1 MCWSPPWSAWQLEEP
16 GLPGGEFR
24 AVDPPYTH
32 EPASIS
38 LHGAA
43 DGGQSVRRTARE
55 QSIAGEN
62 RMQWKRGEVMG
73 VWVWLIV
80 AWIILAWVF
89 GDFWWFRPLM
99 RELR

>member
-1 MCWSPPWSAWQLEEP
+1 M
-16 GLPGGEFR
+16 
-24 AVDPPYTH
+24 
-32 EPASIS
+32 
-38 LHGAA
+38 
-43 DGGQSVRRTARE
+43 
-55 QSIAGEN
+55 SIAGEN